1 MGADASTSGS
11 GPYALA
17 WSGGKDSTLAL
28 DRARRQGLDVR
39 YLLNVYEGSSARV
52 RFHGVRR
59 EWIAA
64 QAVALGLRL
73 VQRHTHPDDFETVF
87 LAALDELGDLGV
99 KGIVFGNI
107 HLADVRAWYEERT
120 TARGLRHVEPLWG
133 EPPGALVREFVR
145 CGHRARIVSVDLSQ
159 GRREWLG
166 RDLDDTLVA
175 EIEGVPSVDPCGEKG
190 EYHSFAFG
198 GPLFARPLEMR
209 EKGRIEMEGHL
220 LLDFDLIAPD
230 ASSKPFGTSGVDVG

>member
-1 MGADASTSGS
+1 MDTGS
-11 GPYALA
+11 HGSDGTYALA

-39 YLLNVYEGSSARV
+39 YLFNIYEGSSGRV

-64 QAVALGLRL
+64 QADALGLEL
-73 VQRHTHPDDFETVF
+73 VQRHTHPDDFEIVF
-87 LAALDELGDLGV
+87 LAALDGLKDSGV
-99 KGIVFGNI
+99 EGIVFGNI

-120 TARGLRHVEPLWG
+120 TAHEFRHVEPLWG

-145 CGHRARIVSVDLSQ
+145 RGHRARIVSVDLKQ

-166 RDLDDTLVA
+166 REFKDSLVT
-175 EIEGVPSVDPCGEKG
+175 EIEAAPGVDPCGEKG

-198 GPLFARPLEMR
+198 GPLFARPLVMQG
-209 EKGRIEMEGHL
+209 KNRIEMEGHL
-220 LLDFDLIAPD
+220 LLDFDLVAPAE
-230 ASSKPFGTSGVDVG
+230 ASEPSPSEGR

>member
-1 MGADASTSGS
+1 MSADASTAG
-11 GPYALA
+11 GPCALA

-28 DRARRQGLDVR
+28 DRARRRGLDVR
-39 YLLNVYEGSSARV
+39 YLVNLYEGSSGRV

-64 QAVALGLRL
+64 QADALGLEI

-87 LAALDELGDLGV
+87 LGALDDLKAIGV
-99 KGIVFGNI
+99 RGIVFGNI

-120 TARGLRHVEPLWG
+120 TGRGFQHVEPLWG

-145 CGHRARIVSVDLSQ
+145 RGHRARIVSVDLKQ

-166 RDLDDTLVA
+166 RELDDALVA
-175 EIEGVPSVDPCGEKG
+175 EIESVPGVDACGEKG

-198 GPLFARPLEMR
+198 GPLFARPLAMR
-209 EKGRIEMEGHL
+209 DLGTVEMEGHL
-220 LLDFDLIAPD
+220 FLDFELAAGAP
-230 ASSKPFGTSGVDVG
+230 AAEPSAPVRRSTL